1 MSDVTP
7 TEATLGELVADVGRD
22 VSTLVRKE
30 LELAKIEA
38 RSEAATF
45 VRSLGAFAAAGAAA
59 VVCMLM
65 VSTALALWIA
75 DGLHVAVSFAI
86 VGAVWLVVGLVAFG
100 AARSAMQRIR
110 PMPETTDAIKSAI
123 HGDSRDGD
131 RSPSLNSRR
140 DDVVVAPTDHI
151 SDTRRTAGKEAR

>member
-110 PMPETTDAIKSAI
+110 PMPETTDAIKSTTSSSLPPITSATPVAPQERKL
-123 HGDSRDGD
+123 DDQRN
-131 RSPSLNSRR
+131 RSPRR
-140 DDVVVAPTDHI
+140 D
-151 SDTRRTAGKEAR
+151 RRDP